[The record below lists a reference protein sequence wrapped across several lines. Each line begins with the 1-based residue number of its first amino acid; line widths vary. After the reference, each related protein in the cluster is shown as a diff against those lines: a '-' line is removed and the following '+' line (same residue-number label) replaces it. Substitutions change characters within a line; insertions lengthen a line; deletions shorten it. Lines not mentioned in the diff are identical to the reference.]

1 MRLMTMDYFYTSF
14 RSGNREFFMNIFVKN
29 YNMQLVK
36 AGLCAFGMSGKVFH
50 APFLKEHP
58 GFFISAVV
66 ERSKEESK
74 EKYPEATIYRSV
86 EEMLQQADIELVI
99 INTPVQTHYEYA
111 KKALEAG
118 KNIIVEKPFT
128 VNVSEAEELVKLA
141 EEKGLFL
148 SVYQNRR
155 FDRDFLQVQKVLDE
169 GKLGNIKEVEIRFDR
184 FRTTPSGKQHKESPD
199 QLGAGSLHDLGAHL
213 VDQAV
218 QYFGYPE
225 KLFAD
230 VFSMKGKEF
239 ANDYFEILLFYKND
253 LRIRLKS
260 SVFSKEGHYAY
271 TVHGDRGTF
280 LQERTDN
287 QENELVAGAVPEY
300 GKEWTKPLNAPDGI
314 LNYLN
319 GDSET
324 ERILTSS
331 EAGNYMDYYQKIY
344 EYIVFGY
351 ALPSPGKEVIQNM
364 KIIDASLESAK
375 EERIIKL

>member
-1 MRLMTMDYFYTSF
+1 
-14 RSGNREFFMNIFVKN
+14 
-29 YNMQLVK
+29 MQLVK

-74 EKYPEATIYRSV
+74 EKYPEATIYKSV
-86 EEMLQQADIELVI
+86 EEMLQDAEIELVI

-118 KNIIVEKPFT
+118 KNIVVEKPFT
-128 VNVSEAEELVKLA
+128 VDVAEAEELAKLA

-155 FDRDFLQVQKVLDE
+155 FDRDFQQVQKVLNE
-169 GKLGNIKEVEIRFDR
+169 GKLGNIKEAEIRFDR
-184 FRTTPSGKQHKESPD
+184 FRTTPSGKQHKENPD
-199 QLGAGSLHDLGAHL
+199 QVGSGSLHDLGSHL

-230 VFSMKGKEF
+230 VFSMKGPEF

-253 LRIRLKS
+253 LRVRLKS
-260 SVFSKEGHYAY
+260 SVFTKEDHYAY
-271 TVHGDRGTF
+271 KIHGDRGSF

-287 QENELVAGAVPEY
+287 QETELVAGAIPVY
-300 GKEWTKPLNAPDGI
+300 GKEWMQPLKETDGI
-314 LNYLN
+314 VNYLN
-319 GDSET
+319 ENSET

-331 EAGNYMDYYQKIY
+331 EAGNYMDYYQQIY
-344 EYIVFGY
+344 EHIVFGY
-351 ALPSPGKEVIQNM
+351 PLPSPGKEVIQNM
-364 KIIDASLESAK
+364 NIIEASLRSAQEGK
-375 EERIIKL
+375 VIML

>member
-1 MRLMTMDYFYTSF
+1 MDYFYTSF
-14 RSGNREFFMNIFVKN
+14 RPGKREFFMNIFVKN
-29 YNMQLVK
+29 FNMQLVK

-58 GFFISAVV
+58 GFYISAVV
-66 ERSKEESK
+66 ERSKEDSK

-86 EEMLQQADIELVI
+86 EEMLQDADIERVI

-128 VNVSEAEELVKLA
+128 VDVSEAEELVQLA

-155 FDRDFLQVQKVLDE
+155 FDRDYLQVQKLLND
-169 GKLGNIKEVEIRFDR
+169 KTIGNIKEAEIRFDR
-184 FRTTPSGKQHKESPD
+184 FRTTPSGKQHKESPE
-199 QLGAGSLHDLGAHL
+199 QAGSGSLHDLGAHL

-239 ANDYFEILLFYKND
+239 ANDYFEILLFYKDD
-253 LRIRLKS
+253 LRVRLKT

-271 TVHGDRGTF
+271 TIHGDRGSF

-287 QENELVAGAVPEY
+287 QENELVAGAIPEY
-300 GKEWTKPLNAPDGI
+300 GKEWTQPLQEPDGI
-314 LNYLN
+314 LNFLN
-319 GDSET
+319 ENSET
-324 ERILTSS
+324 ERMLTSS

-344 EYIVFGY
+344 EHIVFGY
-351 ALPSPGKEVIQNM
+351 ALPSPGKEIIQNM
-364 KIIDASLESAK
+364 KIIDASLQSAK
-375 EERIIKL
+375 EERIIQL

>member
-1 MRLMTMDYFYTSF
+1 
-14 RSGNREFFMNIFVKN
+14 
-29 YNMQLVK
+29 MQLVK

-50 APFLKEHP
+50 APFLKQHP

-66 ERSKEESK
+66 ERSKNESE
-74 EKYPEATIYRSV
+74 EKYPESTVYRSV
-86 EEMLQQADIELVI
+86 EDMLQNAEVELVI

-128 VNVSEAEELVKLA
+128 VNVEEAEELVKLA

-155 FDRDFLQVQKVLDE
+155 FDRDFQQVQKILNE
-169 GKLGNIKEVEIRFDR
+169 GKLGNIKEAEIRFDR
-184 FRTTPSGKQHKESPD
+184 FRTTPSGKQHKENPD
-199 QLGAGSLHDLGAHL
+199 QVGSGSLHDLGAHL

-230 VFSMKGKEF
+230 VFSMKGASF

-253 LRIRLKS
+253 LRVRLKS
-260 SVFSKEGHYAY
+260 SVFTKEDHYAY
-271 TVHGDRGTF
+271 KMHGDRGSF

-287 QENELVAGAVPEY
+287 QEAELVAGAIPVY
-300 GKEWTKPLNAPDGI
+300 GKEWMQPLKETDGI

-319 GDSET
+319 ESSET
-324 ERILTSS
+324 QRILTSS
-331 EAGNYMDYYQKIY
+331 EAGNYMDYYQQIY
-344 EYIVFGY
+344 EHIVFGY
-351 ALPSPGKEVIQNM
+351 PLPSPGKEVIENM
-364 KIIDASLESAK
+364 KIIDASLVSAK
-375 EERIIKL
+375 EEKMILL

>member
-1 MRLMTMDYFYTSF
+1 
-14 RSGNREFFMNIFVKN
+14 
-29 YNMQLVK
+29 MQLVK

-74 EKYPEATIYRSV
+74 EKYPEATIYHSV
-86 EEMLQQADIELVI
+86 EEMLKNADIELVI
-99 INTPVQTHYEYA
+99 VNTPVQTHYEYA

-128 VNVSEAEELVKLA
+128 VNVAEAEELVKLA
-141 EEKGLFL
+141 EEKSLFL

-155 FDRDFLQVQKVLDE
+155 FDRDFLQVQKILTE
-169 GKLGNIKEVEIRFDR
+169 GKLGNIKEAEIRFDR
-184 FRTTPSGKQHKESPD
+184 FRTTPSGKQHKENPD
-199 QLGAGSLHDLGAHL
+199 QIGSGSLHDLGAHL

-230 VFSMKGKEF
+230 VFSMKGQEF
-239 ANDYFEILLFYKND
+239 ANDYFEILLFYKDD
-253 LRIRLKS
+253 LRVRLKS
-260 SVFSKEGHYAY
+260 SVFSKEAHYAY
-271 TVHGDRGTF
+271 TIHGDRGSF

-287 QENELVAGAVPEY
+287 QEGELVAGAIPVY
-300 GKEWTKPLNAPDGI
+300 GKDWMEPLKEADGI

-319 GDSET
+319 ENSET
-324 ERILTSS
+324 VRTLTSS
-331 EAGNYMDYYQKIY
+331 EAGNYMNYYQQIY
-344 EYIVFGY
+344 EHIVFGY
-351 ALPSPGKEVIQNM
+351 PLPSPGKEVIQNM
-364 KIIDASLESAK
+364 KIIDASLKSTK
-375 EERIIKL
+375 EQSIVKL

>member
-1 MRLMTMDYFYTSF
+1 
-14 RSGNREFFMNIFVKN
+14 
-29 YNMQLVK
+29 MQLVK

-58 GFFISAVV
+58 GFFLSAVV
-66 ERSKEESK
+66 ERSKEESR

-86 EEMLQQADIELVI
+86 EEMLQNAEVELVI

-128 VNVSEAEELVKLA
+128 VNVSEAEELVNLA

-155 FDRDFLQVQKVLDE
+155 FDRDFLKVKEVLNS
-169 GKLGNIKEVEIRFDR
+169 GQLGNIKETEIRFDR
-184 FRTTPSGKQHKESPD
+184 FRTKPSGKQHKESPD
-199 QLGAGSLHDLGAHL
+199 QVGSGSLHDLGAHL

-230 VFSMKGKEF
+230 VFSMKGSAF
-239 ANDYFEILLFYKND
+239 ANDYFEILLYYKND
-253 LRIRLKS
+253 LRVRLKS
-260 SVFSKEGHYAY
+260 SVFTKEDHYAY
-271 TVHGDRGTF
+271 KIHGDKGTF

-287 QENELVAGAVPEY
+287 QENELVAGAIPVY
-300 GKEWTKPLNAPDGI
+300 GKEWMQSLKEPDGI

-319 GDSET
+319 GYSDT
-324 ERILTSS
+324 ERIFTSS
-331 EAGNYMDYYQKIY
+331 EAGNYMDYYQQIY

-375 EERIIKL
+375 EERVVVL

>member
-1 MRLMTMDYFYTSF
+1 
-14 RSGNREFFMNIFVKN
+14 
-29 YNMQLVK
+29 MQLVK

-74 EKYPEATIYRSV
+74 EKYSEATIYRSV
-86 EEMLQQADIELVI
+86 EDMLKQEDIELVI

-128 VNVSEAEELVKLA
+128 VNVSEAEKLVELA
-141 EEKGLFL
+141 EERGLFL

-155 FDRDFLQVQKVLDE
+155 FDRDFLQVQKILNE
-169 GKLGNIKEVEIRFDR
+169 GKLGNIKEAEIRFDR
-184 FRTTPSGKQHKESPD
+184 FRTTPSGKQHKENPHQTGS
-199 QLGAGSLHDLGAHL
+199 GSLHDLGSHL

-230 VFSMKGKEF
+230 VFSMKGPEF
-239 ANDYFEILLFYKND
+239 ANDYFEILLYYKNN
-253 LRIRLKS
+253 LRVRLKS
-260 SVFSKEGHYAY
+260 SVFTKEAHYAY
-271 TVHGDRGTF
+271 SIHGDRGSF
-280 LQERTDN
+280 LHERTDN
-287 QENELVAGAVPEY
+287 QENELVAGAIPVY
-300 GKEWTKPLNAPDGI
+300 GEEWTMPLKQPDGI
-314 LNYLN
+314 LNFLN
-319 GDSET
+319 ENSET

-331 EAGNYMDYYQKIY
+331 EAGNYMDYYQQIY
-344 EYIVFGY
+344 EHIVFGY
-351 ALPSPGKEVIQNM
+351 ALPSPGREVIQNM
-364 KIIDASLESAK
+364 KIIDASLESVKK
-375 EERIIKL
+375 EKIIQL

>member
-1 MRLMTMDYFYTSF
+1 
-14 RSGNREFFMNIFVKN
+14 
-29 YNMQLVK
+29 MQLVK

-66 ERSKEESK
+66 ERTKEESK
-74 EKYPEATIYRSV
+74 EKYPEATIYHSV
-86 EEMLQQADIELVI
+86 EEMLKNADIELVI
-99 INTPVQTHYEYA
+99 VNTPVQTHYEYA

-128 VNVSEAEELVKLA
+128 VNVAEAEELVKLA

-155 FDRDFLQVQKVLDE
+155 FDRDFLQVQKILTE
-169 GKLGNIKEVEIRFDR
+169 GKLGNIKEAEIRFDR
-184 FRTTPSGKQHKESPD
+184 FRTTPSGKQHKENPD
-199 QLGAGSLHDLGAHL
+199 QTGSGSLHDLGAHL

-230 VFSMKGKEF
+230 VFSMKGSEF

-253 LRIRLKS
+253 LRVRLKS
-260 SVFSKEGHYAY
+260 SVFSKEAHYAY
-271 TVHGDRGTF
+271 TIHGDRGSF

-287 QENELVAGAVPEY
+287 QEGELVAGAIPVY
-300 GKEWTKPLNAPDGI
+300 GKDWMEPLKEADGI

-319 GDSET
+319 ENSET
-324 ERILTSS
+324 VRTLTSS
-331 EAGNYMDYYQKIY
+331 EAGDYMNYYQQIY
-344 EYIVFGY
+344 EHIVFGY
-351 ALPSPGKEVIQNM
+351 PLPSPGKEVIQNM
-364 KIIDASLESAK
+364 KIIDASLKSTK
-375 EERIIKL
+375 EQSIVKL

>member
-1 MRLMTMDYFYTSF
+1 MDYFYSSF
-14 RSGNREFFMNIFVKN
+14 RPGNTEFFMNIFVEN

-58 GFFISAVV
+58 GFFMSAVV

-86 EEMLQQADIELVI
+86 EEMLQHADVELVI

-128 VNVSEAEELVKLA
+128 VNVSEAEELVQLA

-155 FDRDFLQVQKVLDE
+155 FDRDFLQVQKILND
-169 GKLGNIKEVEIRFDR
+169 KKIGNIKEVEIRFDR
-184 FRTTPSGKQHKESPD
+184 FRTTASGKQHKESPD
-199 QLGAGSLHDLGAHL
+199 QAGAGTLHDLGAHL
-213 VDQAV
+213 IDQAV

-230 VFSMKGKEF
+230 VFSMKGAEF
-239 ANDYFEILLFYKND
+239 ANDYFEILLFYKDN
-253 LRIRLKS
+253 LRVRLKS

-271 TVHGDRGTF
+271 TIHGDRGTF

-300 GKEWTKPLNAPDGI
+300 GKEWTQPLTAPDGI
-314 LNYLN
+314 LNFLN
-319 GDSET
+319 DNSET
-324 ERILTSS
+324 ERILISS

-344 EYIVFGY
+344 EHIVFGY
-351 ALPSPGKEVIQNM
+351 DLPSPGKEVIQNM
-364 KIIDASLESAK
+364 KIIDASLKSAK
-375 EERIIKL
+375 EEKVIKL

>member
-1 MRLMTMDYFYTSF
+1 
-14 RSGNREFFMNIFVKN
+14 
-29 YNMQLVK
+29 MQLVK

-86 EEMLQQADIELVI
+86 EEMLQSADIELVV

-128 VNVSEAEELVKLA
+128 VNVEEAEELVKLA

-155 FDRDFLQVQKVLDE
+155 FDRDFLQVKKILEE
-169 GKLGNIKEVEIRFDR
+169 GKLGSIKEAEIRFDR
-184 FRTTPSGKQHKESPD
+184 FRTTPSGKQHKENPD
-199 QLGAGSLHDLGAHL
+199 QIGSGSLHDLGAHL

-218 QYFGYPE
+218 LCFGYPE

-230 VFSMKGKEF
+230 VFSMKGTAF

-253 LRIRLKS
+253 VRVRLKS
-260 SVFSKEGHYAY
+260 SVFSKEAHNAY
-271 TVHGDRGTF
+271 IIHGDKGSF

-287 QENELVAGAVPEY
+287 QENELVAGAIPVY
-300 GKEWTKPLNAPDGI
+300 GNEWMQGLKQPDGI
-314 LNYLN
+314 LNFLN
-319 GDSET
+319 ENSET

-331 EAGNYMDYYQKIY
+331 EAGNYMDYYQQIY
-344 EYIVFGY
+344 EHIVFGY
-351 ALPSPGKEVIQNM
+351 PLPSPGREVIQNM
-364 KIIDASLESAK
+364 KIIDASLKSTK
-375 EERIIKL
+375 EEKVIYL